1 MMILLADDD
10 RFIRFSIKS
19 ILLDFV
25 DEDCVILEAK
35 NGKELIEKCI
45 SYQPNLVF
53 ADINMPYLDGISAI
67 EQCQHL
73 TPLTQFAII
82 SAYSDF
88 TYAQKCVSLNISD
101 YILKP
106 IDPQQLKECYE
117 KLLKKYNQASV
128 INNSQFQTH
137 LMNVYNLFDE
147 IGFDPSLAPTISN
160 ANILYGFTLFIDC
173 INDSAVYTQLYNKLL
188 NMFNQIGIESM
199 KHHVNHA
206 SLNSKEGSL
215 RVVFAVPSLKVGE
228 WLIHEI
234 NHKFIK
240 NAGLH
245 HHISGFYTI
254 QSNLSDLYLASSK
267 MQKARALRFHFSLGN
282 IHDFSKTFELS
293 ENQMNFYKLVQDL
306 LDAYLQIDEHKFLD
320 LFNDLKKYKKH
331 NESFIQLSSII
342 SYLQIFTDKK
352 IECQR
357 FSQVIDLFNDLLQ
370 KMHSYMPSN
379 NKNGRIDKIKKFI
392 DLNYM
397 NDITINSIAE
407 QFELTPNY
415 LSKLFHDQTQRKFID
430 YLAEVRISNAKRIL
444 LQNRDTPIKEVA
456 LMVGYYNPRY
466 FTNVFVKINN
476 CYPSEFRK
484 NNKNGLEQNLF

>member
-25 DEDCVILEAK
+25 DDDCVILEAK

-88 TYAQKCVSLNISD
+88 AYAQKCVSLNISE

-106 IDPQQLKECYE
+106 IDPVQLKACYE
-117 KLLKKYNQASV
+117 KLLKKYNQASK
-128 INNSQFQTH
+128 INNSQFQTS
-137 LMNVYNLFDE
+137 LMNVFNLFDE
-147 IGFDPSLAPTISN
+147 IGFDPSLAPTIDQSKM
-160 ANILYGFTLFIDC
+160 LYGFTLFIDC
-173 INDSAVYTQLYNKLL
+173 INDSSVYTQLYNGLL
-188 NMFNQIGIESM
+188 NMFNQIGVESM
-199 KHHVNHA
+199 KHHFNHA
-206 SLNSKEGSL
+206 SLNSKEGTL
-215 RVVFAVPSLKVGE
+215 RVVFAVPSEKMGK
-228 WLIHEI
+228 WMINEI
-234 NHKFIK
+234 NDKFIK
-240 NAGLH
+240 NAHLDQ
-245 HHISGFYTI
+245 HISGFYTV
-254 QSNLSDLYLASSK
+254 QSNLSNLYLACRK
-267 MQKARALRFHFSLGN
+267 MQKARSLRFHFSLGK
-282 IHDFSKTFELS
+282 IHEFSKTLDLNDTQIS
-293 ENQMNFYKLVQDL
+293 FYQLIHDL

-320 LFNDLKKYKKH
+320 ILNDLKKYKKS
-331 NESFIQLSSII
+331 NESNFHLSSIV
-342 SYLQIFTDKK
+342 SYLQIFLDKTK
-352 IECQR
+352 PCLNLTQL
-357 FSQVIDLFNDLLQ
+357 FDLFNDLHQ
-370 KMHSYMPSN
+370 KMHSPTSSS

-397 NDITINSIAE
+397 NDLSINSIAE

-415 LSKLFHDQTQRKFID
+415 LSKLFHDQTQCKFID

-456 LMVGYYNPRY
+456 LMVGYYNLRY

-484 NNKNGLEQNLF
+484 NNKNT